1 MLEQVPKV
9 EEIVINAKKEM
20 SATIMLNEMKD
31 IWSSMYFTVVSSNA
45 DATVAS
51 TEDDPS
57 VMLFDENNAMRS
69 LLDEHLTK
77 TDMMKGN
84 QVGGSVLLFFSGSI

>member
-1 MLEQVPKV
+1 MEVGLLEQVPKV

-51 TEDDPS
+51 TENDPS
-57 VMLFDENNAMRS
+57 VMLFDKKRTYCQI
-69 LLDEHLTK
+69 L
-77 TDMMKGN
+77 
-84 QVGGSVLLFFSGSI
+84 